1 MKKKYTLLL
10 AIVLITTVPA
20 CITLRKTDRKILS
33 NFKKEGLQAQVNTFI
48 FEDKTLRYVLSKEF
62 NKELSTVLFIHG
74 APGSNS
80 DYEDYLTDK
89 DLNQKANLISVDRL
103 GYGYSDFGN
112 AQTSIQKQAQSI
124 QKLMDS
130 LDTPNIIL
138 VGWSFGGPIAGQ
150 IAINRN
156 QTVSHLIMLAPALSP
171 EHERYFTI
179 GKLAQHKLSRW
190 LVPTPFVMAQEEKI
204 EHVKELQKLE
214 KLWPQLKTPTTY
226 LHGSDDDLVP
236 YDGNINFVKNTFE
249 DSLLTVKTID
259 GSGHLF
265 PMTDMEI
272 VKKVILEKLNEK

>member
-1 MKKKYTLLL
+1 MLKHEKKYTLLL

-138 VGWSFGGPIAGQ
+138 VGWSFG
-150 IAINRN
+150 
-156 QTVSHLIMLAPALSP
+156 
-171 EHERYFTI
+171 
-179 GKLAQHKLSRW
+179 
-190 LVPTPFVMAQEEKI
+190 
-204 EHVKELQKLE
+204 
-214 KLWPQLKTPTTY
+214 
-226 LHGSDDDLVP
+226 
-236 YDGNINFVKNTFE
+236 
-249 DSLLTVKTID
+249 
-259 GSGHLF
+259 
-265 PMTDMEI
+265 
-272 VKKVILEKLNEK
+272 